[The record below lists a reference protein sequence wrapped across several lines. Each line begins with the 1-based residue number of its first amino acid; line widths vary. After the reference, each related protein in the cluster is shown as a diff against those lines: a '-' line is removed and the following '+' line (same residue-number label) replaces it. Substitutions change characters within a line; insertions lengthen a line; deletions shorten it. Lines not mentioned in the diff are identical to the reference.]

1 MSELWQTCIET
12 GLHSLYIPEA
22 AGGSGLGMTELMLV
36 LEAQGKG
43 LGLVP
48 LWRHQVAAAA
58 LAEFAPEHFANLLEG
73 AASAEQVLTLSAGD
87 QSRST
92 GLALTAEQNAKG
104 WLLNGI
110 AHAVPGTAEASAAVV
125 LVETEQGVS
134 PVCVSFDTAGVKLV
148 SGVMTQGE
156 SVADLEFDQVQLPA
170 EAVLPPNATEWLEVR
185 AIAAQA
191 ALQLGVSQEQIR
203 RTVEYVNERTQFERR
218 IGQFQAVQMGM
229 ADCHVAVEAL
239 RSALWQLCYRID
251 ADLPAPSE
259 ALATAW
265 LACEAGHIVGPRR
278 NTFMAALALTSLIRF
293 TVFSTGAAL
302 WAWAWAAAVQRLS
315 VSAIGWQL
323 TILWDGNMTSM
334 KTRRFEDVSLGE
346 QLPALEIP
354 VTVALITGGAI
365 ATRDYFPGHHDKD
378 AAQEL
383 GSPHV
388 FMNILTT
395 SGLVERF
402 VEGWCG
408 PEGRFKDLKI
418 RLGAP
423 NYPGD
428 TMIFK
433 GEVTALDADSR
444 TAEVTL
450 KGKNSMGN
458 HVTGTVAVTLP

>member
-1 MSELWQTCIET
+1 MDFSLTEDQRAIADMADGLFTDFCTDEKLREFDDSGATLMSELWQTCIET

-92 GLALTAEQNAKG
+92 GLALTGEQNANG
-104 WLLNGI
+104 WLLDGI

-125 LVETEQGVS
+125 LVETEQGVC

-251 ADLPAPSE
+251 AGLPAPSE

-265 LACEAGHIVGPRR
+265 LACEAGHIVGHKAQHVHGGIGVDLTYPIHRFLYWSR
-278 NTFMAALALTSLIRF
+278 AL
-293 TVFSTGAAL
+293 
-302 WAWAWAAAVQRLS
+302 
-315 VSAIGWQL
+315 
-323 TILWDGNMTSM
+323 
-334 KTRRFEDVSLGE
+334 SLG
-346 QLPALEIP
+346 LGGSRATLE
-354 VTVALITGGAI
+354 
-365 ATRDYFPGHHDKD
+365 
-378 AAQEL
+378 
-383 GSPHV
+383 
-388 FMNILTT
+388 
-395 SGLVERF
+395 
-402 VEGWCG
+402 
-408 PEGRFKDLKI
+408 
-418 RLGAP
+418 RLGDWLATH
-423 NYPGD
+423 D
-428 TMIFK
+428 TLGWKYDLNENQTF
-433 GEVTALDADSR
+433 
-444 TAEVTL
+444 
-450 KGKNSMGN
+450 
-458 HVTGTVAVTLP
+458 